1 MKGRKYAV
9 YSLVTTLLEEAAV
22 AAVVLWILPQ
32 FDIHLPIWILI
43 AIMLAYASCSYITYR
58 LGRKALDKKAHAS
71 PEAGNRGKVVTPL
84 MPKGYIRVGG
94 ELWQASSTTSYKIDP
109 GEEVVILSKQGL
121 TLLVEPVK
129 QHNTQDYRQS

>member
-1 MKGRKYAV
+1 MKGRKYTV
-9 YSLVTTLLEEAAV
+9 YALVTTLLEEAAV

-32 FDIHLPIWILI
+32 FDIHLPIWILVT
-43 AIMLAYASCSYITYR
+43 IMLAYASYAYITYR
-58 LGRKALDKKAHAS
+58 LSRKTLDKKAHAS

-109 GEEVVILSKQGL
+109 GEEVIILSKQGL

-129 QHNTQDYRQS
+129 QHNPQDYRQG